1 MTLVLGSTLVP
12 FSLPGV
18 DGSEHGPTE
27 GRPTAVVMW
36 CNHCP
41 YVQAWEQRMIEIA
54 RDHPQL
60 DVIAVA
66 ANDAE
71 RYPQDGFDAMRER
84 ARAHDYPFP
93 YVHDATQ
100 EVARA
105 YGGERTPE
113 VFLFDESGTLRYRGA
128 IDDSHEPGGV
138 TRQYLRDALAA
149 LARGEAPKIESTP
162 AVGCTI
168 KWRA

>member
-1 MTLVLGSTLVP
+1 MTLQPGSALVP

-18 DGSEHGPTE
+18 DGADHGPRE
-27 GRPTAVVMW
+27 GRLTAVVMW

-41 YVQAWEQRMIEIA
+41 YVQAWEDRLCAIA

-71 RYPQDGFDAMRER
+71 RYPQDGFAAMRER
-84 ARAHDYPFP
+84 ALAKDYPFA
-93 YVHDATQ
+93 YVHDASQ

-113 VFLFDESGTLRYRGA
+113 VFLFDESGTLRYHGA
-128 IDDSHEPGGV
+128 IDDSHDPAGV
-138 TRQYLRDALAA
+138 TRQHLRDAVAA
-149 LARGEAPKIESTP
+149 LARGEAPEVATTP
-162 AVGCTI
+162 PVGCSI
-168 KWRA
+168 KWRV